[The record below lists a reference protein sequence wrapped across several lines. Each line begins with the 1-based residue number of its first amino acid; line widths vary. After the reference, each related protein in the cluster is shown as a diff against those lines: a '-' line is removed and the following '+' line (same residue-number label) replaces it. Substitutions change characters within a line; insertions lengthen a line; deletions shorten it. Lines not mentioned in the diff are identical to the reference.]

1 MDRRFLLLFF
11 KKEALP
17 SLRLSRPPSKIRT
30 AHRRLRIAQAGGAEP
45 LLPSLRVFTVTMK
58 LSARN
63 QIKGTVTAVTKGQ
76 TTGHVQIDVGHGLP
90 HRSPT
95 RRSTSWRL
103 RSVMKRS
110 R

>member
-17 SLRLSRPPSKIRT
+17 SLRLSRPLSKIRT
-30 AHRRLRIAQAGGAEP
+30 AHRRLRVAQAGGAEP

-63 QIKGTVTAVTKGQ
+63 QIKGTVTAAGRTGQ
-76 TTGHVQIDVGHGLP
+76 PCGEPATLSCARRRVP
-90 HRSPT
+90 HWPRVRPV
-95 RRSTSWRL
+95 SW
-103 RSVMKRS
+103 V
-110 R
+110 